1 MKNGNFDRYEPV
13 KTALKGVGFKVD
25 TVEKQDKKTVIT
37 VSRPGQVSHKY
48 NDKSPATPEGQGKKG
63 EGVI

>member
-1 MKNGNFDRYEPV
+1 MKNGNCDRYQPV

-25 TVEKQDKKTVIT
+25 TVEKRDKKTIIT

-48 NDKSPATPEGQGKKG
+48 NDKNPTPPEEQVKRNK
-63 EGVI
+63 E